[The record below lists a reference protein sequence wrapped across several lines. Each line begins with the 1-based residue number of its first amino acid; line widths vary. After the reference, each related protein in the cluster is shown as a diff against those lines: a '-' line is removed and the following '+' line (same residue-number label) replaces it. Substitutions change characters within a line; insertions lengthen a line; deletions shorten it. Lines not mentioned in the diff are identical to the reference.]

1 MDDILNEF
9 KSIELC
15 RNAKTILQEEIARLE
30 KQNEALEKI
39 IRALKP
45 AEMVEDIE
53 RCFKQSHNNLE
64 LINKEQFVIKNAVLG
79 DGKPFQNKGI
89 YHLALKARN
98 NSIKKIKSKQISQ
111 ICISELRF
119 YLNQFH
125 SKQVMS
131 LLILSDTRFVTGS
144 KDGSII
150 ISKKGWTKQYKIDI
164 KRENAHNGAV
174 TSLLELPSPLTNK
187 KEKVSLFIISTSEDH
202 YINAWEIKEKKLDN
216 LISIQRHNDI
226 VHKVIKLSNY
236 RYASCSSDTYIKI
249 WTNFSIEDIINTIAP
264 KANKKTIQEEAS
276 IKNEGKVY
284 SILQLSNK
292 ELLAASCE
300 TSPNKG
306 RIVFWN
312 LMSYTQLKTYKG
324 MNTTIE
330 NVYAKI
336 PSHMIEL
343 YNGNIAVSNNNQIV
357 IINTKQFEISQCI
370 TDELIIHSSSLFV
383 WDSQSFVYIYKGK
396 CVQISSKNNK
406 IISKIKLDKIDK
418 DIDGY
423 YDVVLHE
430 NGKYILITQENTNG
444 AIVIKLSE

>member
-15 RNAKTILQEEIARLE
+15 RNAKKILQEEITRLE

-39 IRALKP
+39 IQSLKP
-45 AEMVEDIE
+45 AELVEDIE

-64 LINKEQFVIKNAVLG
+64 LISKEQFVIKNAVLG

-89 YHLALKARN
+89 YHLALEARN
-98 NSIKKIKSKQISQ
+98 NTTKKIKSKQISQ
-111 ICISELRF
+111 ICISELKF

-174 TSLLELPSPLTNK
+174 TSFLELPSPSTNK

-202 YINAWEIKEKKLDN
+202 YINVWEIKEKKLDN

-249 WTNFSIEDIINTIAP
+249 WTNFSIEDIINT
-264 KANKKTIQEEAS
+264 KEEAS

-306 RIVFWN
+306 SIMFWN
-312 LMSYTQLKTYKG
+312 LMSYTQLKKYKG

-444 AIVIKLSE
+444 AIVIKLSG